1 MKALFKPKVL
11 VPILAAVLAIGF
23 VLYILLA
30 PPTMWKPIYIRFE
43 NTAAEA
49 QGAVPTDAPAEA
61 LPVAEQPTE
70 AHGEAIPYRPG
81 EGIMFSL
88 GTKIVNLAE
97 PGGRRYLQIGVVLE
111 CLPSEVKFYDLTGA
125 AREEAVKEETAA
137 LESLRPVLEDTVIS
151 LLTSRTYAEIFTVE
165 GKSLLKQEMLTEM
178 NGVLGY
184 EKVAS
189 VYFTEF
195 LVQ

>member
-1 MKALFKPKVL
+1 MKRLLKPKLL
-11 VPILAAVLAIGF
+11 VPLLAAVTVILL
-23 VLYILLA
+23 VLYILFA
-30 PPTMWKPIYIRFE
+30 PPTMPKPIYIRFE
-43 NTAAEA
+43 DSAAAEA
-49 QGAVPTDAPAEA
+49 ER
-61 LPVAEQPTE
+61 PTE
-70 AHGEAIPYRPG
+70 APPVASAPEHVSEVIPYHPG

-97 PGGRRYLQIGVVLE
+97 PGGRRYLQVGIVLE
-111 CLPSEVKFYDLTGA
+111 CLPAEVAFYDLVGE
-125 AREEAVKEETAA
+125 ARVKAEETEKEE
-137 LESLRPVLEDTVIS
+137 LETLRPVMEDAVIG
-151 LLTSRTYAEIFTVE
+151 LLTSRTYAEIFTME
-165 GKSLLKQEMLTEM
+165 GKSQLKQEMLSEI

>member
-1 MKALFKPKVL
+1 MKPKLL
-11 VPILAAVLAIGF
+11 VPLLAAVTVVLF
-23 VLYILLA
+23 VLYILFA
-30 PPTMWKPIYIRFE
+30 PPTMPKPIYIRFE
-43 NTAAEA
+43 ESAAAEA
-49 QGAVPTDAPAEA
+49 PTAAAVTAVA
-61 LPVAEQPTE
+61 PVASRAE
-70 AHGEAIPYRPG
+70 HGGEVIPYRPG

-111 CLPSEVKFYDLTGA
+111 CLPSDVSFYDLRGE
-125 AREEAVKEETAA
+125 ARVKAEEQEIEE
-137 LESLRPVLEDTVIS
+137 LEALRPVMEDAVIG
-151 LLTSRTYAEIFTVE
+151 LLTSRTYAEIFTME
-165 GKSLLKQEMLTEM
+165 GKSQLKREMLSEI

>member
-1 MKALFKPKVL
+1 MKRLFKPKIL
-11 VPILAAVLAIGF
+11 VPLLAAVAAIGF
-23 VLYILLA
+23 VLYILFA

-43 NTAAEA
+43 ETAAQAEGAAEGPTPSPPAAEA
-49 QGAVPTDAPAEA
+49 PKQEG
-61 LPVAEQPTE
+61 
-70 AHGEAIPYRPG
+70 HGEAIPYRPG

-111 CLPSEVKFYDLTGA
+111 CLPSDTGFYDLEGE
-125 AREEAVKEETAA
+125 ARTKAQGEQVAE
-137 LESLRPVLEDTVIS
+137 LELVRPVMEDAVIT
-151 LLTSRTYAEIFTVE
+151 LLTSRTYAEIFTIE
-165 GKSLLKQEMLTEM
+165 GKSQLKQELLSEI

-184 EKVAS
+184 ERVAS